1 SIPALSAIFYIKIG
15 HKMDK
20 IELRKIPGVD
30 TLMKNSEIKKFI
42 ADFGEELTV
51 FSIRQVLNE
60 LRDSVL
66 KGKKIPSDDKIYT
79 LIEQRILNIGTSSL
93 KPMINA
99 TGVVLHTNLG
109 RAPLGSALT
118 EEVSRIIEGYSNLE
132 FDLEK
137 GKRGHREDHITDL
150 ITFIT
155 GAEDAVVVNN
165 NAAGVFLSLNTLCSG
180 KEAMIS
186 RGELIEIGGS
196 FRIPDIMQQSGAK
209 MTEVG
214 TTNRTRLTDYEAA
227 LSDETAVLFKA
238 HKSNYYIEG
247 FSEDVEIGVLA
258 ELAHAHGLVC
268 IFDMGSG
275 LLRKPKGLP
284 LETEPDVHSAL
295 RSGADLVMFSCDKL
309 LGGPQAGII
318 AGKKELI
325 QKLKKSPLMR
335 VLRVGKMTLAAL
347 SKVVRCYLKDET
359 LLENVPVF
367 LMLNQ
372 KKDELHKKAEKF
384 SKLLS
389 KENISNQIIDNIAR
403 CGGGTLP
410 QVEIPSYAVQL
421 QLSESKISPEQL
433 YHKLLHLDKP
443 ILGILREGSM
453 LFDVFTLNEKHLPDI
468 AEKIKII
475 ITS

>member
-1 SIPALSAIFYIKIG
+1 
-15 HKMDK
+15 MDK
-20 IELRKIPGVD
+20 NELRKIPGVD
-30 TLMKNSEIKKFI
+30 IVMKNSEMKKFI
-42 ADFGEELTV
+42 AEYGEELTV
-51 FSIRQVLNE
+51 FSIRQVLDKVRE
-60 LRDSVL
+60 SVL
-66 KGKKIPSDDKIYT
+66 KGKRIPSDDKIHT
-79 LIEQRILNIGTSSL
+79 MIKQRIYNIGTSSL

-118 EEVSRIIEGYSNLE
+118 KEVADIIEGYSNLE
-132 FDLEK
+132 FDCEK

-165 NAAGVFLSLNTLCSG
+165 NAAGVFLSLSTFCAG
-180 KEAMIS
+180 KEAVIS

-196 FRIPDIMQQSGAK
+196 FRIPDIMQQSGAI
-209 MTEVG
+209 MREVG
-214 TTNRTRLTDYEAA
+214 TTNRTRLTDYEEA
-227 LSDETAVLFKA
+227 LTDKTAVLFKA

-247 FSEDVEIGVLA
+247 FSEEVEIGALA
-258 ELAHAHGLVC
+258 ELAHAQGLVC
-268 IFDMGSG
+268 IFDLGSG

-284 LETEPDVHSAL
+284 LETEPDVHTAL

-318 AGKKELI
+318 AGKKEFI

-359 LLENVPVF
+359 LLQDVPVF
-367 LMLNQ
+367 RMLNQ
-372 KKDELHKKAEKF
+372 KKNALHKKVEKF

-389 KENISNQIIDNIAR
+389 KENIHNQIIDNIAR

-410 QVEIPSYAVQL
+410 HVEISSYAVQL
-421 QLSESKISPEQL
+421 ELTESKLSPEQL
-433 YHKLLHLDKP
+433 YHELLQLDKP
-443 ILGILREGSM
+443 ILGILREGSI
-453 LFDVFTLNEKHLPDI
+453 LFDVFTLNEEQFSNI
-468 AEKIKII
+468 AVKIKFF